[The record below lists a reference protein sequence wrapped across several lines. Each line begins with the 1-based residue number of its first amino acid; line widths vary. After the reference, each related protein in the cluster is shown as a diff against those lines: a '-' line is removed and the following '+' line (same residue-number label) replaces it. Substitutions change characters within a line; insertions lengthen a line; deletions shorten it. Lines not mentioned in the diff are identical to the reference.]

1 MNAMTSRRP
10 DIACKLDFISPCS
23 SFLESPISSDGML
36 DGKGVYIYIYSYL
49 FLITLYSMLKHNCK
63 VSV

>member
-1 MNAMTSRRP
+1 MNSMTCRRP
-10 DIACKLDFISPCS
+10 DIGCKLDFIIPCS
-23 SFLESPISSDGML
+23 SFLESPISSYGRL